1 MLTSKENI
9 DTETL
14 HLAGIIPEDYRGMRL
29 DQALVLLFPEH
40 SRSRLKDWIDEGKV
54 WVDNKVRKP
63 KDKILGGEHIQIS
76 AEMPLLVDSD
86 PEEIPLDIV
95 YEDEH
100 ILVINKP
107 AGLVVHPA
115 VGNRSGTLLNALMHR
130 TPELVH
136 IPRAG
141 IVHRLDKDTSGL
153 MVVAK
158 TLEAH
163 TDLVLQLQAR
173 TVNRT
178 YETVVWGMLPSG
190 GTVEAKIGRH
200 PRDRKKMGVVEKGKL
215 AISHYR
221 VIEKFRSHTHL
232 RVHLETGR
240 THQIRVHMAHI
251 YHPIV
256 GDKLYGGRLRVP
268 PKASD
273 ELLTLLR
280 TFPRQ
285 ALHAKQLGL
294 VHPFTREE
302 CVWEVTTPTD
312 ILELIQMLRFDAQA
326 MDAHS

>member
-1 MLTSKENI
+1 MLSSKE
-9 DTETL
+9 DTDTDTL
-14 HLAGIIPEDYRGMRL
+14 QLSGMIPEDYKGMRL
-29 DQALVLLFPEH
+29 DQSLVLLFPEH
-40 SRSRLKDWIDEGKV
+40 SRSRLKEWIDEGEV

-63 KDKILGGEHIQIS
+63 KDKMMGGEHIQIS
-76 AEMPLLVDSD
+76 ADIPQVVDSH

-95 YEDEH
+95 FEDEY

-115 VGNRSGTLLNALMHR
+115 VGNRTGTLLNALIHR
-130 TPELVH
+130 APELLH

-178 YETVVWGMLPSG
+178 YETVVWGILPSG
-190 GTVEAKIGRH
+190 GTVDAKIGRH
-200 PRDRKKMGVVEKGKL
+200 PRDRKKMGVTEKGKL
-215 AISHYR
+215 ARSHYR

-268 PKASD
+268 PKAS
-273 ELLTLLR
+273 EALLTLLR

-285 ALHAKQLGL
+285 SLHAKQLGL
-294 VHPFTREE
+294 VHPITGEA
-302 CVWEVTTPTD
+302 CTWEVPTPSD
-312 ILELIQMLRFDAQA
+312 ILELIHMLRLDAEA
-326 MDAHS
+326 MDTH